1 MNYEES
7 DISSKSPLITLF
19 LIYMDVYAIYSD
31 SFTDAKGN
39 LIIGKSK
46 IMVYDS
52 YEERDKIL
60 LDEKLDKFI
69 LICIS
74 IAFYITYLILVNF
87 VF

>member
-39 LIIGKSK
+39 LIISKSK
-46 IMVYDS
+46 TLVYDS